1 MSFYRVDI
9 KMDEEK
15 LIKAFSKLINSDVAK
30 SIYPMLDHIDI
41 VEVNDN
47 PNFIGYDMSVNI
59 FLNDPTIDKNN
70 MYSMNF
76 DPHYL
81 VEKHLKELSKYLGL
95 EFHRITFKL
104 FGPDG
109 KLLLNW
115 D

>member
-1 MSFYRVDI
+1 
-9 KMDEEK
+9 
-15 LIKAFSKLINSDVAK
+15 
-30 SIYPMLDHIDI
+30 
-41 VEVNDN
+41 
-47 PNFIGYDMSVNI
+47 
-59 FLNDPTIDKNN
+59 
-70 MYSMNF
+70 MNF

>member
-1 MSFYRVDI
+1 MSIYQVDI
-9 KMDEEK
+9 KMGEEK
-15 LIKAFSKLINSDVAK
+15 LIKAYSKLIDSDVLK
-30 SIYPMLDHIDI
+30 SIYPMLDHIYI
-41 VEVNDN
+41 SKIKDN

-59 FLNDPTIDKNN
+59 ILNDPTIDKNN

-81 VEKHLKELSKYLGL
+81 VEKHLKDLSKYLGL

-104 FGPDG
+104 YSPDG
-109 KLLLNW
+109 ELLLNW